1 MANVNITIDG
11 KQIVA
16 DETKTVLE
24 AALENGIYIPHLCHH
39 DDLHPN
45 GGCRLCVVKQEGV
58 DGVITSCS
66 TKVKEGMVINTKD
79 ETADKIRKLS
89 CDLMFRPHPSECV
102 GCPKYGKCQLASIS
116 QYVGESGRDLRNQKL
131 PTIANEENPLML
143 HEMYRCILCGR
154 CVRACSELRGV
165 GALKFEKVDGRM
177 RVAINGASLEEAG
190 CQFCGA
196 CVEVCPTGS
205 IRDKVGV
212 FKDDPG
218 LSREMTLI
226 PCMEGC
232 PAHINVPK
240 YIRFIKEGNF
250 AAASATVREKAP
262 FPEALGY
269 ICVHSCELQCKRNH
283 LDGPLSIRNLKRFA
297 ATQDDGSWKEK
308 SFMKPSTGKKV
319 AIIGAGPAGLTA
331 GYYLKKLGHD
341 VTIFEKL
348 PKAGGQMRYGIPSYR
363 LPREVLDREIAEI
376 ESIGVKIECGS
387 SVESALD
394 LKNKGY
400 DAVFVSVGTHAGNR
414 LPLPGND
421 LPGVYLNADFLRES
435 NMGNP
440 LPVGENV
447 VVLGGGNVA
456 IDCAQTAVRLG
467 AKHVV
472 MTCLEAPDKMTASE
486 EEVTWAKEEGI
497 IVENSRTFD
506 AIESENGKITGLT
519 VTGIEGLKFGP
530 KGPEFTRIPD
540 STVTFPADNVIF
552 AVGQHP
558 DINDEFGLELN
569 RGRIVVN
576 GGHKTSVEGIYAA
589 GDAVT
594 GTRSVIQAIAEAREA
609 VSEIDKYLGG
619 DGNIE
624 ESLAPEQNADPCIG
638 KNMELTKTHRTA
650 PTVTDPETRKNC
662 FDAMD
667 LGFDCSKAGCESG
680 RCLQC
685 DLRAKISPQKFWSDY
700 TSEEGGAQ

>member
-1 MANVNITIDG
+1 MANINLTIDG
-11 KQIVA
+11 KNITA
-16 DETKTVLE
+16 DESKTVLE
-24 AALENGIYIPHLCHH
+24 AALDNGIYIPHLCHH
-39 DDLHPN
+39 ENLHPN

-58 DGVITSCS
+58 EGVITSCS

-89 CDLMFRPHPSECV
+89 CDFMFKTHPSECV

-116 QYVGESGRDLRNQKL
+116 QYVGDTGRDLREQKL
-131 PTIANEENPLML
+131 PAMSDETNPLML

-154 CVRACSELRGV
+154 CVRACGELRGV

-177 RVAINGASLEEAG
+177 KVVINGKSLEEAG

-212 FKDDPG
+212 FKDG
-218 LSREMTLI
+218 QGMSREAQLI
-226 PCMEGC
+226 PCMDAC

-250 AAASATVREKAP
+250 PAAAATVREKAP
-262 FPEALGY
+262 FPEVLGY

-297 ATQDDGSWKEK
+297 ASQDDGSWKAN
-308 SFMKPSTGKKV
+308 SFMKAATGKKV
-319 AIIGAGPAGLTA
+319 AVIGAGPAGLTA

-348 PKAGGQMRYGIPSYR
+348 PQAGGQMRYGIPSYR
-363 LPREVLDREIAEI
+363 LPREALDREIAEI
-376 ESIGVKIECGS
+376 EAIGVKIECNS
-387 SVESALD
+387 TVESAAE

-414 LPLPGND
+414 LPLAGND
-421 LPGVYLNADFLRES
+421 LPQVYLNADFLRAS
-435 NMGNP
+435 NMGEP
-440 LPVGENV
+440 MPVGENV

-472 MTCLEAPDKMTASE
+472 MTCLEAADKMTASD
-486 EEVTWAKEEGI
+486 EEVQWAKEEGI
-497 IVENSRTFD
+497 QVENSRTFD
-506 AIESENGKITGLT
+506 AIESENGKVTGLT
-519 VTGIEGLKFGP
+519 VTGIEGLAFGP

-540 STVTFPADNVIF
+540 STVTFPADTVIF

-558 DINDEFGLELN
+558 DITDDFGLELN
-569 RGRIVVN
+569 RGRIVVSN
-576 GGHKTSVEGIYAA
+576 GHATSVEGIYAA

-594 GTRSVIQAIAEAREA
+594 GTRSVIQAIAEARES

-619 DGNIE
+619 DGNID
-624 ESLAPEQNADPCIG
+624 ESLAPEQFANPCIG
-638 KNMELTKTHRTA
+638 KNEQLTKTHRLA
-650 PTVTDPETRKNC
+650 PTVTDADSRKTN
-662 FDAMD
+662 FEPMD
-667 LGFDCSKAGCESG
+667 LGFDCSGAGCESS

-685 DLRAKISPQKFWSDY
+685 DLRVQIAPQRFWSDY
-700 TSEEGGAQ
+700 TAEEGGLN

>member
-1 MANVNITIDG
+1 MANVNLVIDG
-11 KQIVA
+11 KNIVA
-16 DETKTVLE
+16 DESKTVLE
-24 AALENGIYIPHLCHH
+24 AALDNGIYIPHLCHH
-39 DDLHPN
+39 ENLHPN
-45 GGCRLCVVKQEGV
+45 GGCRLCVVKQDGV

-79 ETADKIRKLS
+79 ELADKIRKLS
-89 CDLMFRPHPSECV
+89 CDFMFKTHPSECV

-116 QYVGESGRDLRNQKL
+116 QYVGDTGRDLRDQKL
-131 PTIANEENPLML
+131 PAMSDETNPLML

-154 CVRACSELRGV
+154 CVRACGELRGV

-177 RVAINGASLEEAG
+177 KVVINGKSLEEAG

-212 FKDDPG
+212 FKDTPG
-218 LSREMTLI
+218 LSREMQLV

-232 PAHINVPK
+232 PANINVPK

-250 AAASATVREKAP
+250 PAAAATVREKAP

-297 ATQDDGSWKEK
+297 ASQDDGSWKANAM
-308 SFMKPSTGKKV
+308 MKPATGKKV
-319 AIIGAGPAGLTA
+319 AVIGAGPAGLTA
-331 GYYLKKLGHD
+331 GYYLKKLGHE

-348 PKAGGQMRYGIPSYR
+348 PQAGGQMRYGIPSYR

-376 ESIGVKIECGS
+376 EAIGVKIECN
-387 SVESALD
+387 SAVASASE
-394 LKNKGY
+394 LKAKGY

-414 LPLPGND
+414 LPLEGND
-421 LPGVYLNADFLRES
+421 LPGVYLNADFLRAI
-435 NMGNP
+435 NLGQP
-440 LPVGENV
+440 LEVGENV

-456 IDCAQTAVRLG
+456 IDCAESALRLG
-467 AKHVV
+467 AKNVV
-472 MTCLEAPDKMTASE
+472 MTCLEAPDKMTASD
-486 EEVTWAKEEGI
+486 EEVEWAKEDGI
-497 IVENSRTFD
+497 VVENSRTFD
-506 AIESENGKITGLT
+506 AIESENGKVVGMT

-540 STVTFPADNVIF
+540 STVTFPADTIIF

-558 DINDEFGLELN
+558 DIDDSFGLDLE
-569 RGRIVVN
+569 RGRIVVKD
-576 GGHKTSVEGIYAA
+576 GHATSVEGVYAA

-594 GTRSVIQAIAEAREA
+594 GTRSVIQAIAEARA
-609 VSEIDKYLGG
+609 SVSEIDKYLGG

-624 ESLAPEQNADPCIG
+624 ESLAPEQDASPYIG
-638 KNMELTKTHRTA
+638 KNPELTKTHRNAPAVTA
-650 PTVTDPETRKNC
+650 VETRKTC
-662 FDAMD
+662 FEPMD
-667 LGFDCSKAGCESG
+667 LGFDCSTASCESS

-685 DLRAKISPQKFWSDY
+685 DLRTKIAPQKFWTDY
-700 TSEEGGAQ
+700 VSEEGGAK